1 MRRPRVFKKVV
12 ETPHGPCGWAS
23 QSPGR
28 WRRRAK
34 QGNFG
39 LGAERPAF
47 WLQPCSQRFL
57 FNRPTLR
64 FHSDKLGVQ
73 VDPRRPNHG
82 LRVSRQS
89 VGGPVP

>member
-1 MRRPRVFKKVV
+1 MYLRRWWR
-12 ETPHGPCGWAS
+12 PHGPCSWAS

-57 FNRPTLR
+57 FASTATNRGCR
-64 FHSDKLGVQ
+64 
-73 VDPRRPNHG
+73 
-82 LRVSRQS
+82 
-89 VGGPVP
+89 